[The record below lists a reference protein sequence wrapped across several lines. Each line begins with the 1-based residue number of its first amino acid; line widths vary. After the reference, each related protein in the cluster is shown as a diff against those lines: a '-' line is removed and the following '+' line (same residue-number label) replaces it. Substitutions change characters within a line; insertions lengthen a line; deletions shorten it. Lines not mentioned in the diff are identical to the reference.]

1 MFRTSNPTNFRE
13 ALDSDWVC
21 WFGYRASTGS
31 HVSIPCFLVKHPNS
45 CYTRTLHVPWCCLCF
60 LCKRIGN
67 QRYID
72 IFCFFPTCTA
82 VVHLMNFHGTSKSQ
96 CWFQL
101 KFLEFSPPKRKKGK
115 MNLPNFDGRAYFF
128 SEGGWFKF
136 NQPLNEELFNVYTW
150 IPWEFS
156 IITNG
161 IQPWSRRGS
170 SKLGT
175 CEGGSICLR
184 IPGETS
190 AGCFFFMTSDCK
202 WDFPILE
209 HILEKKHIHREH
221 QEFEICWMSRD
232 MVRLNDL
239 RERFCYSW

>member
-1 MFRTSNPTNFRE
+1 
-13 ALDSDWVC
+13 
-21 WFGYRASTGS
+21 
-31 HVSIPCFLVKHPNS
+31 
-45 CYTRTLHVPWCCLCF
+45 
-60 LCKRIGN
+60 
-67 QRYID
+67 
-72 IFCFFPTCTA
+72 
-82 VVHLMNFHGTSKSQ
+82 MNFHGTSKSQ

-101 KFLEFSPPKRKKGK
+101 KFLEFSPPKKKKGK

-150 IPWEFS
+150 IQWEFS

-209 HILEKKHIHREH
+209 HILEKNTYTVNIRSLKYVGCLGIWFDSTIWE
-221 QEFEICWMSRD
+221 RD
-232 MVRLNDL
+232 SVIVDSCRVFFWWVIL
-239 RERFCYSW
+239 